1 MEIARYATLP
11 GGSLWGNKIRLRR
24 GNDSITG
31 SNRGVSQEQV
41 RPGLA
46 APDEKPFSAAHKIRI
61 DATKKEDHQPDQALD
76 RALHG

>member
-1 MEIARYATLP
+1 M
-11 GGSLWGNKIRLRR
+11 GNKIRLMR

-41 RPGLA
+41 RPRLA

-61 DATKKEDHQPDQALD
+61 EATKKKITNPIESF
-76 RALHG
+76 

>member
-1 MEIARYATLP
+1 MEIARYVTSP

-24 GNDSITG
+24 GDDFITG

-46 APDEKPFSAAHKIRI
+46 APDEKPFSEAHKIRI
-61 DATKKEDHQPDQALD
+61 EAIKKKITNPIESF
-76 RALHG
+76 